1 MMNKAV
7 SINQLTKHYG
17 STIAVNEVTFDIYEG
32 ELFGL
37 LGMNGAGKTTLI
49 NMLSCISEPT
59 SGDATIYGHSIVS
72 QSDQVRSYIG
82 VSPQETAIAPNLT
95 VKENLL
101 FMANIYGL
109 SKHEARHQ
117 VEEMINVFSLQPY
130 KNKKSKVLSGGW
142 KRKLSIAMA
151 LISKP
156 KLLFLDEP
164 TLGLD
169 VIARR
174 ELWTLIEQLKKT
186 TTIIL
191 TTHYLEEI
199 EALTDRLCMMKDGK
213 VLAIGEI
220 NELNKRAGKEK
231 FEDTFVEFVTG
242 GIKS

>member
-1 MMNKAV
+1 MKMAV
-7 SINQLTKHYG
+7 SVHKLSKQFG
-17 STIAVNEVTFDIYEG
+17 STVAVNDVSFDIYEG

-49 NMLSCISEPT
+49 NMLSCISKPT
-59 SGDATIYGHSIVS
+59 AGDAVIYGHSIVKEAE
-72 QSDQVRSYIG
+72 QVKKLIA

-101 FMANIYGL
+101 FMAQIYGL
-109 SKHEARHQ
+109 EKGQAHEAVHD
-117 VEEMINVFSLQPY
+117 MIELFSLKPFED
-130 KNKKSKVLSGGW
+130 KKSKVLSGGW

-151 LISKP
+151 LITKP

-169 VIARR
+169 VISRR
-174 ELWTLIEQLKKT
+174 ELWVLIEELKKT

-199 EALTDRLCMMKDGK
+199 EALTDRLLMMKDGVIK
-213 VLAIGEI
+213 GIGTI
-220 NELNKRAGKEK
+220 DELNRLASKEK
-231 FEDTFVEFVTG
+231 FEDTFVEIVTG
-242 GIKS
+242 GLKR